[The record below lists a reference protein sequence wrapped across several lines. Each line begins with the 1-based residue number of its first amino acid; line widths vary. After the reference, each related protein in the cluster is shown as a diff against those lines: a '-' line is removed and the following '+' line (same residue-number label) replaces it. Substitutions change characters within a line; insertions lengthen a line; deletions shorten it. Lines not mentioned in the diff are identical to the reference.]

1 MKKIIGY
8 SIIVSIF
15 GGLYI
20 FVVFHT
26 GWVLALVPFV
36 IAFGI
41 IGLVYLACWLIQ

>member
-20 FVVFHT
+20 LVALHT
-26 GWVLALVPFV
+26 GWVFALAPFI

-41 IGLVYLACWLIQ
+41 IGLVYFACWLIQ